1 MQLLHGLNKWLNNT
15 FFFFFFFFFCFQAVI
30 RTLGLDPEVAQHFSL
45 FEIEEYNFGE
55 FMEIYLYIYNCGFM
69 IVY

>member
-1 MQLLHGLNKWLNNT
+1 ML
-15 FFFFFFFFFCFQAVI
+15 FFFFFFQAVI

-55 FMEIYLYIYNCGFM
+55 FMEIYLYIYICGFM